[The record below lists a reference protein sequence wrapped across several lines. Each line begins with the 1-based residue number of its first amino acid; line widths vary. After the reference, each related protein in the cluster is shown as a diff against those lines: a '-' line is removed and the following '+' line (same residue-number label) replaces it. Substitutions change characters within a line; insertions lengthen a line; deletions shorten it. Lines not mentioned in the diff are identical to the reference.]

1 MAIKALNSS
10 AVGAT
15 DVKRLAELLE
25 LALTPIQLDEQDSS
39 SLSDFGIHDMRA
51 FDQHTAEIE
60 KNATALIEAAKALAA
75 LIPDAG
81 LNPHLADL
89 MAKYPWLANVD
100 QFDDVI
106 RERFEITDT
115 GEADV
120 SDVLQRAV
128 RLLAR
133 VAVTPK
139 LPTDLRGRPSNPGP
153 LQGIVRAVAVF
164 CEEHQNLVLQRT
176 WSTANSPAENQGKR
190 GGAIIPLS
198 ADDLDPPTQTA
209 IMIDQSA
216 RYLLPNTSRANMR
229 TELRRF
235 TSQLGERTPEE
246 AMLRC
251 IAAGADWMWLK

>member
-10 AVGAT
+10 AVGAA

-60 KNATALIEAAKALAA
+60 KNATALIEAANALAA

-100 QFDDVI
+100 QFDGVI
-106 RERFEITDT
+106 RERFETTDA
-115 GEADV
+115 GEADAN
-120 SDVLQRAV
+120 DVLQSAV

-139 LPTDLRGRPSNPGP
+139 LPTSRRGRPSKPGP
-153 LQGIVRAVAVF
+153 LQGVIRAVAIF
-164 CEEHQNLVLQRT
+164 CEEHPSLVFQRT
-176 WSTANSPAENQGKR
+176 WPTTKSRVENAGR
-190 GGAIIPLS
+190 GGAVVPLS
-198 ADDLDPPTQTA
+198 EEDLDPPTQTA
-209 IMIDQSA
+209 ILIDQVA
-216 RYLLPNTSRANMR
+216 RQLLPDTKRASMR
-229 TELRRF
+229 TKLLRF
-235 TSQLGERTPEE
+235 TSQLGEQAPEK